1 MTLPPGRF
9 SARLDRNV
17 VRDLAAMRNNLVT
30 RREQVVDLRSAGRFT
45 GKDPEPRPGLRSGHM
60 PGSKNLPY
68 TDLVATDGTILPEGD
83 LRVRLNAAGI
93 DLSQPIIATCG
104 SGTSA
109 CTLLL
114 ALELVGHRNASLY
127 DGAWSEWAGSSETP
141 IETGPSQET

>member
-1 MTLPPGRF
+1 VTLPAGRF
-9 SARLDRNV
+9 STRLDRNA

-30 RREQVVDLRSAGRFT
+30 RREQVVDMRSAGRFT

-68 TDLVATDGTILPEGD
+68 TDLVAADGTILPEGD

-93 DLSQPIIATCG
+93 DLSQSIIATCG

-114 ALELVGHRNASLY
+114 ALELLGHGNAGLY
-127 DGAWSEWAGSSETP
+127 DGAWTEWASLNDSP
-141 IETGPSQET
+141 VETGPFEES